1 MCTIFLADSM
11 SELCVLADF
20 TGTLNTTATKD
31 MLYNDALQIFAFFF
45 NSIYKVKLVPH
56 F

>member
-1 MCTIFLADSM
+1 MCTMFLADSM

-31 MLYNDALQIFAFFF
+31 MLYNDALQIFAFF
-45 NSIYKVKLVPH
+45 SIQFKVKLVPH